1 MHFWQ
6 CWLSVRLTVLL
17 NEAAKAADAVTEVVA
32 DTEAAD
38 TEAVDMGA
46 VVTGVECLVAAAVT
60 TGECRVE
67 VSHGAAVQEG
77 TVPGGILI
85 LAILHALLPQKII
98 LFPIA
103 VLLYLDRVPL
113 RDRSIPLRTEL
124 PGRL

>member
-17 NEAAKAADAVTEVVA
+17 NEAAKAADAGTEVVA
-32 DTEAAD
+32 DTE
-38 TEAVDMGA
+38 A

-85 LAILHALLPQKII
+85 LAILHALLPQEII